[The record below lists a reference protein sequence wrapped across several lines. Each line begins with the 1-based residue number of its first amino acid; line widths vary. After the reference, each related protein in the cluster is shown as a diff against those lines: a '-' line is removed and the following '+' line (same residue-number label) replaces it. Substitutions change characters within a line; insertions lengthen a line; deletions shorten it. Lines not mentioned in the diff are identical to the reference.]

1 MYCDKCLTTNLR
13 PNAKFIGSTCEP
25 CLYALNPHSV
35 NYEKR
40 LMRLVE
46 KIEGILKTHS
56 DEAPY
61 DCVVGVSGGKDST
74 RQALW
79 VRDHL
84 KLRPLL
90 VCCSYPPSQMLQIGA
105 ENLSNLLEHGFDL
118 EIINPAPKSARALSR
133 EAFSKF
139 GNVCKASEIALF
151 TSVPKIAISKK
162 IPLAFFGENPA
173 LQEGDSKTMGVD
185 EFDANNLRFLNTLS
199 DGGIDWIT
207 KTLDKKRVQSYY
219 YPDSSD
225 FEEAN
230 LSMLYLGP
238 AWSDW
243 DMHENA
249 VYSVLNGLEPRP
261 GEEKYTGDLTNASM
275 LDEEF
280 TNINMMIKYYK
291 FGFGRA
297 TDLCNE
303 LIRQDKIS
311 RQSSI
316 ELVKNYDGICS
327 DEIIEKYCEWIE
339 ISVEE
344 FWATVVRYTNK
355 SLFDTSTIR
364 PKRLFEVGFA

>member
-13 PNAKFIGSTCEP
+13 PNAKFVNGTCEP
-25 CLYALNPHSV
+25 CLYASNPNSI
-35 NYEKR
+35 NFETR
-40 LMRLVE
+40 LMRLSS
-46 KIEGILKTHS
+46 KITGILKTHS
-56 DEAPY
+56 DDIPY
-61 DCVVGVSGGKDST
+61 DCIIGVSGGKDST
-74 RQALW
+74 RQAIW

-90 VCCSYPPSQMLQIGA
+90 VCCSYPPSQMLQLGA
-105 ENLSNLLEHGFDL
+105 ENLSNLLDKGFDL

-162 IPLAFFGENPA
+162 IPIAFFGENPA
-173 LQEGDSKTMGVD
+173 LQEGDSKTMGTD
-185 EFDANNLRFLNTLS
+185 EFDANNLRYLNTLS
-199 DGGIDWIT
+199 DGGIDWIS
-207 KTLDKKRVQSYY
+207 KSLDKKRVDSYK
-219 YPDSSD
+219 YPTVSD
-225 FEEAN
+225 FDQAK
-230 LSMLYLGP
+230 LSLMYLGP

-243 DMHENA
+243 DMNENA
-249 VYSVLNGLEPRP
+249 VYSVLNGIEPRP
-261 GEEKYTGDLTNASM
+261 GDEKYTGDLTNASM

-303 LIRQDKIS
+303 LIRQRKMTRLDA
-311 RQSSI
+311 I
-316 ELVKNYDGICS
+316 EIVKNYDGICA
-327 DEIIEKYCEWIE
+327 DEIIEKYCDWIE
-339 ISVEE
+339 ISIED
-344 FWATVVRYTNK
+344 FWNTVLSYTNP

-364 PKRLFEVGFA
+364 PIPKFEVGIL